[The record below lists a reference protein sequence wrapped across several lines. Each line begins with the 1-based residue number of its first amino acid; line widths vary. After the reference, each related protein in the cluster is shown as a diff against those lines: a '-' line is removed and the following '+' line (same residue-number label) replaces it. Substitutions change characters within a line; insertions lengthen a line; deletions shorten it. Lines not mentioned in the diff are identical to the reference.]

1 MSFSSCRIT
10 SKRKGTYR
18 QWTLTSE
25 PWTQA
30 SFKAVAL
37 PLKGSVSI
45 PEANICCRAGP
56 VHSLD
61 RQRKFFLHFAKNLPF
76 WDADQASGVCS
87 GSRLASRAVPILE
100 ITGCTQMALPPAGLT
115 TSLFHLFDHSFSF
128 VSVDCPGYLCSLSSG
143 PLLGGREAGA
153 RFLGSQ
159 QTEPTSFGFFL
170 SHVFL
175 SNPIHFSDPAL
186 NRTAGPLFPA

>member
-1 MSFSSCRIT
+1 MSYSSGRIT
-10 SKRKGTYR
+10 SKRRGTYR
-18 QWTLTSE
+18 QWTLKPE
-25 PWTQA
+25 PWIQA

-76 WDADQASGVCS
+76 WDTDQTSGVCS
-87 GSRLASRAVPILE
+87 GSRLAGRAVPILE

-128 VSVDCPGYLCSLSSG
+128 VSMDGPGYLCSLSSG
-143 PLLGGREAGA
+143 PLCLEDGRLVLI
-153 RFLGSQ
+153 FLAVNRLS
-159 QTEPTSFGFFL
+159 PHPLAFL
-170 SHVFL
+170 SFSCLLVKPHSFL
-175 SNPIHFSDPAL
+175 RPCS
-186 NRTAGPLFPA
+186 